1 MRSVA
6 RLLSRAGFLCDA
18 ISSDR
23 RLARAGVMQRVFPF
37 EPAPRWIEA
46 ALEWQSRTGGLVVP
60 CDDDLVRQVRDA
72 AIDDATK
79 CRLLPITGPEHLGH
93 VGSKVGL
100 ARALAKAGVA
110 APRFAVV
117 EATAA
122 LVPACDELGYP
133 LVVKVDES
141 GGGQGVFPCGSR
153 AEAETLAAQ
162 SLRLPLLVQE
172 LIDGDLFD
180 LSGFFRGGRPVHF
193 VHNEYLKTVGSR
205 FGVSILRRYTRL
217 SAVVREVFE
226 DLGHFGEALGL
237 DGFVNVSALRQ
248 RGGGRLLFIEADL
261 RPNVW
266 VEASRL
272 FGDDPA
278 PAIRTAIEEGR
289 VLAWPPPRE
298 RGPPTIDLAYP
309 FRMGAF
315 ELLTNRHGVW
325 QTLGEHDPVDVIR
338 YLGGPAWRSFQRL
351 GRRFRRG

>member
-23 RLARAGVMQRVFPF
+23 RLARAGVVQGVVPL

-46 ALEWQSRTGGLVVP
+46 ALQWQSRTGGLLVP
-60 CDDDLVRQVRDA
+60 CDDDLIRQVRDA
-72 AIDDATK
+72 AIDGAAK

-100 ARALAKAGVA
+100 AQALERADVA

-117 EATAA
+117 ESAGA
-122 LVPACDELGYP
+122 LVAACEGLGYP

-141 GGGQGVFPCGSR
+141 GGGQGVFPCSSR
-153 AEAETLAAQ
+153 AEAEALAAR

-172 LIDGDLFD
+172 LIDGDLLD
-180 LSGFFRGGRPVHF
+180 LSGFFRSGRPVHF
-193 VHNEYLKTVGSR
+193 VYNQYMKTVGSR

-217 SAVVREVFE
+217 SAVDRKVFE

-237 DGFVNVSALRQ
+237 DGFVNISALR
-248 RGGGRLLFIEADL
+248 RRTDGRLLFIEADL

-278 PAIRTAIEEGR
+278 PAIRAAFKEGG

-298 RGPPTIDLAYP
+298 SGPPTVDLPYP
-309 FRMGAF
+309 FRMGAI

-325 QTLGEHDPVDVIR
+325 QTFGEHEPVDLVR
-338 YLGGPAWRSFQRL
+338 HAGGPMWRSLQGLWRRL
-351 GRRFRRG
+351 VRG